1 MSDITLQEGQMLLE
15 AWHVEFKGVSRRRP
29 PEEWVECRVVR
40 MYHGTIYGGATGVGK
55 TVEEARLEAVLG
67 LARAITDDVT
77 AFDHDADEIFKGE
90 QYRWW
95 LSRIQEERGILDED
109 YEEKERPRINKRAE
123 RRIKLLEEQMAIW
136 QEEHDY
142 WPEEESDTQEARREA
157 RAAQIRTD
165 TAKRR
170 AASARLADVAGRA
183 RSVGGTVAS

>member
-90 QYRWW
+90 MLHWFANTIKEQ
-95 LSRIQEERGILDED
+95 QELLDDEEEITPKALKRGQ
-109 YEEKERPRINKRAE
+109 RRIN
-123 RRIKLLEEQMAIW
+123 LLEELLAMW
-136 QEEHDY
+136 QEDHDY

-157 RAAQIRTD
+157 RAAKIRSD

-170 AASARLADVAGRA
+170 AASARLADVAQRA